1 MAWDIG
7 FDQASSSSSSTSSS
21 SSSSSSSISSSSS
34 SSSLSSSSS
43 STSSSSLSTIEGTVV
58 WGHHTS
64 VDEDFAENFTSNW
77 TTTEWSISGSPGSD
91 DEIIYTSNGC
101 SQLSTGPYW
110 RLGAMEAII
119 KVDKYQTGIGPAP
132 VIQYRT
138 SVTLAGLIV
147 ASWSTYNGVSF
158 TSLGWI
164 QIRIYHI

>member
-21 SSSSSSSISSSSS
+21 NSSSSSSISSSSS

-43 STSSSSLSTIEGTVV
+43 STSSSSLSTTEGTVV

-64 VDEDFAENFTSNW
+64 VDEDFDENFTSNW

-91 DEIIYTSNGC
+91 DEIIYASNGC
-101 SQLSTGPYW
+101 GQLSTSPYW

-164 QIRIYHI
+164 QIRIYHT